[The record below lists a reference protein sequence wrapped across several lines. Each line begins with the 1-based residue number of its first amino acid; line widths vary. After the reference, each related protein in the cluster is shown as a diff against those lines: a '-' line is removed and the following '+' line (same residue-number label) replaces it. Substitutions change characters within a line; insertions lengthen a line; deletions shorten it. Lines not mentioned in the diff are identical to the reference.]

1 MALLN
6 IGNEDPRIRL
16 AAYNLLYSLSIT
28 FRFDMANQLL
38 NTQDLCIPSNST
50 DFLIDIS
57 ERLAAS
63 EPQLTLDFLDECLI
77 GFHKLNEAVRQ
88 LCLDYASP
96 WLQNLALFVRHTP
109 DDHNKN
115 LSKTKDLIRL
125 MIELTVSHPGV
136 SDILRKVDTV
146 INLNL

>member
-6 IGNEDPRIRL
+6 IGNEDPGIRL

-38 NTQDLCIPSNST
+38 NTQDLCIPANST

-63 EPQLTLDFLDECLI
+63 EPQLTLDFLDECLV
-77 GFHKLNEAVRQ
+77 GFHKSNEAVRQ

-96 WLQNLALFVRHTP
+96 WLQNLAIFIRHTP

-125 MIELTVSHPGV
+125 MIKLTVSHPNV
-136 SDILRKVDTV
+136 SGQKKVG
-146 INLNL
+146 